1 MTETAPAT
9 SPSNSAPLLSVE
21 DLAVEFPG
29 ATRVRAVRGISF
41 AVKPGE
47 IVSVVGESGSGKS
60 VTALSIMGLQRE
72 LGARITAGA
81 VKFQQR
87 DLTQLSDKEMRQIRG
102 RDMGMVFQDPLSS
115 LDPLFTIGWQI
126 AEAIKLHFPRTSKR
140 DDSRARD

>member
-9 SPSNSAPLLSVE
+9 SPAGSTPLLSVE
-21 DLAVEFPG
+21 DLAVEFSG

-41 AVKPGE
+41 AVEPGE

-72 LGARITAGA
+72 LGARIQAGA
-81 VKFQQR
+81 IKFQQR
-87 DLTQLSDKEMRQIRG
+87 DLTQLSDKELRQIRG

-115 LDPLFTIGWQI
+115 LDPLFT
-126 AEAIKLHFPRTSKR
+126 
-140 DDSRARD
+140 